1 MTSGDSRYIKRHT
14 EKSLKEYY
22 KNKGVNMKSTKKRP
36 AKRTVAHTENPIV
49 GKLLRLK
56 YKINEAYRNG
66 GSSFKNIGDKK
77 WVMNLISDVRNN
89 NLTKLSKEDMLHCNG
104 LWRTY
109 EGK

>member
-1 MTSGDSRYIKRHT
+1 
-14 EKSLKEYY
+14 
-22 KNKGVNMKSTKKRP
+22 MKPSKKRA
-36 AKRTVAHTENPIV
+36 AKRPSNPMV
-49 GKLLRLK
+49 TKLLNLK
-56 YKINEAYRNG
+56 YRINDAYRNG

>member
-1 MTSGDSRYIKRHT
+1 MFTEGDSRYIKRHT
-14 EKSLKEYY
+14 EKTFREL
-22 KNKGVNMKSTKKRP
+22 NIKGVKMKPTKKRP
-36 AKRTVAHTENPIV
+36 AKKTDNPII

-109 EGK
+109 EGN

>member
-1 MTSGDSRYIKRHT
+1 MFTEGDTRYIKRHT
-14 EKSLKEYY
+14 EKTFREL
-22 KNKGVNMKSTKKRP
+22 NIKGVNMKPTKKRP
-36 AKRTVAHTENPIV
+36 AKKADNPII

>member
-1 MTSGDSRYIKRHT
+1 MFTEGDSRYIKRHT
-14 EKSLKEYY
+14 EKTFREL
-22 KNKGVNMKSTKKRP
+22 NIKGVKMKSTKKRP
-36 AKRTVAHTENPIV
+36 AKRTDNPLI

-56 YKINEAYRNG
+56 YRINNTASEEG
-66 GSSFKNIGDKK
+66 GWSTDMQDHKS

-109 EGK
+109 AG

>member
-1 MTSGDSRYIKRHT
+1 MFTEGDSRYIKRHT
-14 EKSLKEYY
+14 EKTFREL
-22 KNKGVNMKSTKKRP
+22 NIKGVKMKSTKKRP
-36 AKRTVAHTENPIV
+36 AKRTDNPII

-104 LWRTY
+104 LWRKY
-109 EGK
+109 A

>member
-1 MTSGDSRYIKRHT
+1 MSFTDGDIRYIKRHT
-14 EKSLKEYY
+14 KKTLKEL
-22 KNKGVNMKSTKKRP
+22 NMKPTIAPKKRP
-36 AKRTVAHTENPIV
+36 AKRTVAHTKNPIV

-109 EGK
+109 EGN

>member
-1 MTSGDSRYIKRHT
+1 MFTEGDSRYIKRHT
-14 EKSLKEYY
+14 EKTFREL
-22 KNKGVNMKSTKKRP
+22 NIKGVNMKSTKKRP
-36 AKRTVAHTENPIV
+36 AKKTDNPII